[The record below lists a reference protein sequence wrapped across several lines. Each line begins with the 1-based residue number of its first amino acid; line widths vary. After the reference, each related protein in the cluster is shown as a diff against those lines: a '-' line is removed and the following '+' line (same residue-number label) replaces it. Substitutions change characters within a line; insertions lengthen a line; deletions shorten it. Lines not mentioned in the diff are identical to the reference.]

1 MGETLHRKGWTFYAF
16 ATNMGIPPG
25 SILKFYR
32 KRWGIET
39 GYRMI
44 RKFLAKT
51 TSKRHNIRLLYFYLA
66 ILLYNMWVLMNIASR
81 VKIIADTMK
90 TFMASTLIRTNPFVT
105 NLTAGNRASG
115 GDF

>member
-1 MGETLHRKGWTFYAF
+1 MISPFNPL
-16 ATNMGIPPG
+16 PPV
-25 SILKFYR
+25 SILRFSR

-51 TSKRHNIRLLYFYLA
+51 TSKRYGIRLMYFYLA
-66 ILLYNMWVLMNIASR
+66 VLLYNFRVLLNLKSR
-81 VKIIADTMK
+81 IRIIADTLRGIIASILV
-90 TFMASTLIRTNPFVT
+90 MANPFSPIFR
-105 NLTAGNRASG
+105 LENRAHG